1 LELSTGWIDAQTIEE
16 GTGGRRPGKPKEEA
30 FLQEQNHRV
39 VEEKGNLLGS
49 AIILGIDVV
58 VVVVVDSTGIVG
70 CAAVDSSCLLFLP

>member
-16 GTGGRRPGKPKEEA
+16 GIGGRRPRKPKEEA

-49 AIILGIDVV
+49 AKIIGIDVV
-58 VVVVVDSTGIVG
+58 VVVVVDSTGIFC
-70 CAAVDSSCLLFLP
+70 CAAADSSCLLFLP